1 MSLLRVKI
9 GYMERVAAVGE
20 TEAGYREGWMDV
32 ATGGEETSR
41 LEHKGGALEIKYH
54 QRGA

>member
-1 MSLLRVKI
+1 MKI

-41 LEHKGGALEIKYH
+41 LEHKGGALEMKYH